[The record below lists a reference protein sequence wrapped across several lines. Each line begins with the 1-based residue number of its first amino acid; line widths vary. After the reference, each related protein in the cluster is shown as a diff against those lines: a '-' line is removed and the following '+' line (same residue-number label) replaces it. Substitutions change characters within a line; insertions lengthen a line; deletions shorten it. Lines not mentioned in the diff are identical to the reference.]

1 MSYIVTRET
10 TGKVGRYKYDHTILY
25 SKAFDDYEAAI
36 GALTMRKKALLKPS
50 SGGSVYGNDCEFFF
64 VRKDDKYD
72 CVDRWYVENEYEDNG
87 VTTFSLNK
95 VEDERLH
102 RFVEEHRKHGKSG
115 AAGEFVRVYFCPT
128 LLGTLSHAQCLV
140 CGADENLPILILG
153 NLGLFQNNGDSGPD
167 AISAIET
174 GVMNIF
180 ISIGSP
186 VCKRLD
192 RNDFLANGLVLSN
205 EIYGLCFDKFVI
217 LVEIEAI
224 VYAHQVVN
232 DFRGSVLDVGYDR
245 IAGGHD
251 QMRPLPLWNRE
262 IHLMCGGKTVLFDIN
277 IKKMTANSFD
287 VRNRLVKE
295 PSILHAPMETVWLC
309 PEGVG
314 ISHDLITIYIADD

>member
-72 CVDRWYVENEYEDNG
+72 CVDRWYVDNEYEDNG

-140 CGADENLPILILG
+140 CGADENLTD
-153 NLGLFQNNGDSGPD
+153 FDS
-167 AISAIET
+167 
-174 GVMNIF
+174 
-180 ISIGSP
+180 
-186 VCKRLD
+186 
-192 RNDFLANGLVLSN
+192 
-205 EIYGLCFDKFVI
+205 
-217 LVEIEAI
+217 
-224 VYAHQVVN
+224 
-232 DFRGSVLDVGYDR
+232 
-245 IAGGHD
+245 
-251 QMRPLPLWNRE
+251 W
-262 IHLMCGGKTVLFDIN
+262 
-277 IKKMTANSFD
+277 
-287 VRNRLVKE
+287 
-295 PSILHAPMETVWLC
+295 
-309 PEGVG
+309 
-314 ISHDLITIYIADD
+314 